1 MNSIP
6 YIMNASGWTFF
17 VDGRAVKITPDDV
30 RYTDIVDA
38 VMAND
43 EKTLLRLLKENTIS
57 YIINSVSETIKDYD
71 NLQFIERD
79 ENGVI
84 TTIASYKTQILPR
97 CLQKK
102 FISLW
107 KSGCTDFTHYFKFI
121 DNLMANPSETSR
133 EELYDFLSYQELPI
147 TSEGTFIAYKGVG
160 EDMYSLHGNA
170 ETRVL
175 QGKVNGHYQI
185 RNNPGDV
192 IEVVV
197 ADVDANRNNWC
208 SAGLHVGSY
217 DYAKGFGKRVVA
229 VEVNPQD
236 VVSVPTD
243 CECQKC
249 RVSKYKVLN
258 EIKEAYTSPDVEVEG
273 IDVKECSKDR
283 TPVNVEA
290 SNQGII
296 DEMCSPANISKTRE
310 AIERNIQNHSVNR
323 EDGTLS
329 PVFLG
334 GPTIIQGTNIAQL
347 CGSVGRKNKISRAAM
362 LALVL
367 RLGYSVSTAPGSISR
382 FIVTL

>member
-1 MNSIP
+1 
-6 YIMNASGWTFF
+6 
-17 VDGRAVKITPDDV
+17 
-30 RYTDIVDA
+30 
-38 VMAND
+38 
-43 EKTLLRLLKENTIS
+43 
-57 YIINSVSETIKDYD
+57 
-71 NLQFIERD
+71 
-79 ENGVI
+79 
-84 TTIASYKTQILPR
+84 
-97 CLQKK
+97 
-102 FISLW
+102 
-107 KSGCTDFTHYFKFI
+107 
-121 DNLMANPSETSR
+121 MANPSETSR

-160 EDMYSLHGNA
+160 ENMYSLHGNA
-170 ETRVL
+170 KTRVL

-185 RNNPGDV
+185 QNNPGDI

-258 EIKEAYTSPDVEVEG
+258 EIKEAYTSPDVEVDG
-273 IDVKECSKDR
+273 IDVKECSNDR
-283 TPVNVEA
+283 TPVNIKA
-290 SNQGII
+290 SNQRIV

-310 AIERNIQNHSVNR
+310 AIERNIQNHYIHSDSGVLS
-323 EDGTLS
+323 DGS
-329 PVFLG
+329 WSSD
-334 GPTIIQGTNIAQL
+334 IIIGTNIAQL